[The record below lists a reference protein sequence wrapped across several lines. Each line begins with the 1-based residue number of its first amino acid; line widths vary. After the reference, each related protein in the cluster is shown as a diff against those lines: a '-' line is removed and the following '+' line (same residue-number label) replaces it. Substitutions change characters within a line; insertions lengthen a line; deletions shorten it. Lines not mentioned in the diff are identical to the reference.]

1 MQTTY
6 QRLFS
11 LLAVCSKIEK
21 IFYHIRK
28 NIMSGLLFVVSA
40 ASGTGKTSLV
50 KALLERV
57 NNLHVSVSH
66 TTRGQ
71 RPGELEGVH
80 YHFSQKQDF
89 LALVG
94 QGGFIEYAEVFGNYY
109 GTAQATVKQQLAK
122 GHDVLLEI
130 DWQGAQQVRKLF
142 PESKQI
148 FILPPSQYDL
158 RQRLSNRGTDSVEV
172 IEQRLDCAVE
182 DMQQYTNFDY
192 VIINDDF
199 NKALHDLESVIIAN
213 RLVLSQQA
221 ARHQELIEK
230 LITPVEL

>member
-1 MQTTY
+1 
-6 QRLFS
+6 
-11 LLAVCSKIEK
+11 
-21 IFYHIRK
+21 
-28 NIMSGLLFVVSA
+28 MSGLLFVVSA

-50 KALLERV
+50 KALLDRV
-57 NNLHVSVSH
+57 TNLHVSVSH

-71 RPGELEGVH
+71 RPGELDGVH
-80 YHFSQKQDF
+80 YHFTKKDSF
-89 LALVG
+89 LALVE

-109 GTAQATVKQQLAK
+109 GTAQATVKEQLAK

-142 PESKQI
+142 PDSKQI
-148 FILPPSQYDL
+148 FILPPSQFDL

-172 IEQRLDCAVE
+172 IERRLGCAVE
-182 DMQQYTNFDY
+182 DMQQYVNFDY

-213 RLVLSQQA
+213 RLVITQQA
-221 ARHQELIEK
+221 SRHQKMISE
-230 LITPVEL
+230 LITPVEK

>member
-1 MQTTY
+1 
-6 QRLFS
+6 
-11 LLAVCSKIEK
+11 
-21 IFYHIRK
+21 
-28 NIMSGLLFVVSA
+28 MSGLLFVVSA

-71 RPGELEGVH
+71 RPGELDGVH
-80 YHFSQKQDF
+80 YHFTQKQDF
-89 LALVG
+89 IDLVE

-109 GTAQATVKQQLAK
+109 GTAQATVKEQLAK

-130 DWQGAQQVRKLF
+130 DWQGAQQVRRLF

-148 FILPPSQYDL
+148 FILPPSQFDL
-158 RQRLSNRGTDSVEV
+158 RQRLSNRGTDTVEV
-172 IEQRLDCAVE
+172 IEHRLGCAVE
-182 DMQQYTNFDY
+182 DMQQYVNFDY

-199 NKALHDLESVIIAN
+199 NKALHDLEAVIIAN

-221 ARHQELIEK
+221 NRHQELIQK
-230 LITPVEL
+230 LITPTAP

>member
-1 MQTTY
+1 
-6 QRLFS
+6 
-11 LLAVCSKIEK
+11 
-21 IFYHIRK
+21 
-28 NIMSGLLFVVSA
+28 MSGLLFVVSA

-71 RPGELEGVH
+71 RPGELDGVH
-80 YHFSQKQDF
+80 YHFSQKEDF
-89 LALVG
+89 LALVQ

-130 DWQGAQQVRKLF
+130 DWQGAEQVRKLF
-142 PESKQI
+142 PESQQI
-148 FILPPSQYDL
+148 FILPPSQFDL
-158 RQRLSNRGTDSVEV
+158 RQRLSNRGTDSVKV
-172 IEQRLDCAVE
+172 IEHRLSCAVE
-182 DMQQYTNFDY
+182 DMQQYLNFDY
-192 VIINDDF
+192 LIINDDF

-213 RLVLSQQA
+213 RLRLSQQA
-221 ARHQELIEK
+221 NRHQELIQE
-230 LITPVEL
+230 LITPIE

>member
-1 MQTTY
+1 
-6 QRLFS
+6 
-11 LLAVCSKIEK
+11 
-21 IFYHIRK
+21 
-28 NIMSGLLFVVSA
+28 MSGLLFVVSA

-71 RPGELEGVH
+71 RPGELDGVH
-80 YHFSQKQDF
+80 YHFAQKEAF
-89 LALVG
+89 LELVE
-94 QGGFIEYAEVFGNYY
+94 QGGFVEYAEVFGNYY
-109 GTAQATVKQQLAK
+109 GTAQTTVKEQLSK

-130 DWQGAQQVRKLF
+130 DWQGAEQVRKLF

-148 FILPPSQYDL
+148 FILPPSQFDL

-172 IEQRLDCAVE
+172 IEHRLGCAVE
-182 DMQQYTNFDY
+182 DMQQYSNFDY

-199 NKALHDLESVIIAN
+199 NKALHDLEAVIIAN
-213 RLVLSQQA
+213 RLTLSQQA
-221 ARHQELIEK
+221 NRHQELIMK
-230 LITPVEL
+230 LITPAMK

>member
-1 MQTTY
+1 
-6 QRLFS
+6 
-11 LLAVCSKIEK
+11 
-21 IFYHIRK
+21 
-28 NIMSGLLFVVSA
+28 MSGLLFVVSA

-71 RPGELEGVH
+71 RPGELDGVH
-80 YHFSQKQDF
+80 YHFSTKEDF
-89 LALVG
+89 LASV
-94 QGGFIEYAEVFGNYY
+94 QDGGFIEYAEVFGNYY
-109 GTAQATVKQQLAK
+109 GTAQRTVKEQLAK

-130 DWQGAQQVRKLF
+130 DWQGAEQVRKLF

-148 FILPPSQYDL
+148 FILPPSQFDL

-172 IEQRLDCAVE
+172 IEHRLSCAVE
-182 DMQQYTNFDY
+182 DMQQYVNFDF

-199 NKALHDLESVIIAN
+199 NKALHDLEAVIIAN
-213 RLVLSQQA
+213 RLTLKQQA
-221 ARHQELIEK
+221 ERHQDLIQK
-230 LITPVEL
+230 LITPTSVL

>member
-1 MQTTY
+1 
-6 QRLFS
+6 
-11 LLAVCSKIEK
+11 
-21 IFYHIRK
+21 
-28 NIMSGLLFVVSA
+28 MSGLLFVVSA

-50 KALLERV
+50 KALLDRV
-57 NNLHVSVSH
+57 TNLHVSVSH

-71 RPGELEGVH
+71 RPGELDGVH
-80 YHFSQKQDF
+80 YHFTEKDSF
-89 LALVG
+89 LALVE

-109 GTAQATVKQQLAK
+109 GTAQATVKEQLAK

-142 PESKQI
+142 PDSKQI
-148 FILPPSQYDL
+148 FILPPSQFDL

-172 IEQRLDCAVE
+172 IERRLGCAVE
-182 DMQQYTNFDY
+182 DMQQYVNFDY

-213 RLVLSQQA
+213 RLVITQQA
-221 ARHQELIEK
+221 SRHQKMISE
-230 LITPVEL
+230 LITPVEIQEQAKHPS

>member
-1 MQTTY
+1 
-6 QRLFS
+6 
-11 LLAVCSKIEK
+11 
-21 IFYHIRK
+21 
-28 NIMSGLLFVVSA
+28 MSGLLFVVSA

-71 RPGELEGVH
+71 RPGELDGVH
-80 YHFSQKQDF
+80 YHFSTKEDF
-89 LALVG
+89 LASV
-94 QGGFIEYAEVFGNYY
+94 QDGGFIEYAEVFGNYY
-109 GTAQATVKQQLAK
+109 GTAQRTVKEQLAK

-130 DWQGAQQVRKLF
+130 DWQGAEQVRKLF

-148 FILPPSQYDL
+148 FILPPSQFDL

-172 IEQRLDCAVE
+172 IEHRLSCAVE
-182 DMQQYTNFDY
+182 DMQQYVNFDF

-199 NKALHDLESVIIAN
+199 NKALHDLEAVIIAN
-213 RLVLSQQA
+213 RLALQQQAERHQDLSQQ
-221 ARHQELIEK
+221 
-230 LITPVEL
+230 LITPTSAL

>member
-1 MQTTY
+1 
-6 QRLFS
+6 
-11 LLAVCSKIEK
+11 
-21 IFYHIRK
+21 
-28 NIMSGLLFVVSA
+28 MSGLLFVVSA

-71 RPGELEGVH
+71 RPGELDGVH
-80 YHFSQKQDF
+80 YHFSQKDDF
-89 LALVG
+89 LTLVK
-94 QGGFIEYAEVFGNYY
+94 QDGFIEYAEVFGNYY
-109 GTAQATVKQQLAK
+109 GTAQATVKQQLVK

-130 DWQGAQQVRKLF
+130 DWQGAEQVRKLF

-148 FILPPSQYDL
+148 FILPPTQYDL

-172 IEQRLDCAVE
+172 IEHRLSCAVE
-182 DMQQYTNFDY
+182 DMRHFANFDY

-199 NKALHDLESVIIAN
+199 NKAVHDLEAIITAN
-213 RLVLSQQA
+213 RLVTLQQS
-221 ARHQELIEK
+221 ARHQQLIEK
-230 LITPVEL
+230 LITLNRE